1 MPLLSLLF
9 VLHAGAPAAPVPTPA
24 PQAQQEQAK
33 DPFLELAKAYQQAKS
48 KWRLGERAL
57 DSDEKRAAHKAA
69 NPVHEYWPRVE
80 ALVAAGDSRGLVWL
94 AEAVADKLEDRAQ
107 VAARK
112 SEYVAKL
119 FAEHADAPW
128 AASELVGMLA
138 RQRAWFDEAWVR
150 ARLEELASKS
160 KNKEVS
166 AAALYEL
173 SRRLHSTNA
182 TEADK
187 ERAKK
192 LRERIATEFAG
203 TRAAADVLAQQNAR
217 SVEVGGV
224 APDFDAVDGADV
236 AFKLSDY
243 RGKVVLLDF
252 WGFWC
257 GPCVASLPH
266 IRELTARF
274 EDQPFAALG
283 VNTDSDKQ
291 RFLELVKSRD
301 VTWRN
306 AFTGGK
312 DNAISRLYRVNGYP
326 TILVIDHEGVIKR
339 RYLGAPKPR
348 ELERVIEELVEA
360 AKRPDKAPGE
370 GGEQK

>member
-9 VLHAGAPAAPVPTPA
+9 VLQAGAPATPAPTPA

-33 DPFLELAKAYQQAKS
+33 DPFLELAKEFTQAKS
-48 KWRLGERAL
+48 KWRLAERKL
-57 DSDEKRAAHKAA
+57 QTDEERAAHKAA

-80 ALVAAGDSRGLVWL
+80 ALVAAGDARGLVWL
-94 AEAVADKLEDRAQ
+94 AEAVADKLEDKQQ

-112 SEYVAKL
+112 GEYVAKL
-119 FAEHADAPW
+119 LGEHADAPW
-128 AASELVGMLA
+128 AATELVAMLA
-138 RQRAWFDEAWVR
+138 RQRAWFDETWVR
-150 ARLEELASKS
+150 AKLDELAAKS
-160 KNKEVS
+160 KNKEVTAS
-166 AAALYEL
+166 ALYEL
-173 SRRLHSTNA
+173 SRRLHASNA
-182 TEADK
+182 TEEDK
-187 ERAKK
+187 ARAKQ
-192 LRERIATEFAG
+192 LRERIASEFAG
-203 TRAAADVLAQQNAR
+203 TRAGAELLAQQNAR

-224 APDFDAVDGADV
+224 APDFSAVDGADV

-266 IRELTARF
+266 IRELSARF
-274 EDQPFAALG
+274 ADEPFAALG
-283 VNTDSDKQ
+283 VNTDTDKQ
-291 RFLELVKSRD
+291 RFLEQVKARD

-312 DNAISRLYRVNGYP
+312 DNPISRLYRVSGYP

-348 ELERVIEELVEA
+348 ELERVLDELIAA
-360 AKRPDKAPGE
+360 AKSAKAPSE
-370 GGEQK
+370 GDPKK